1 MNCNLT
7 ESQKENRK
15 AQTISG
21 QKKKKKK
28 IEFGK
33 QPD

>member
-21 QKKKKKK
+21 QKKKKKENRVWK
-28 IEFGK
+28 TA
-33 QPD
+33 

>member
-21 QKKKKKK
+21 QKKKKENRVWKTA
-28 IEFGK
+28 
-33 QPD
+33 